1 MKCWVFFLFI
11 YRLQAEKEGDKGD
24 FSPEA
29 LCDMPCSVPSTP
41 NQPHVGNKTKTSFT
55 IKWTVSL
62 FKYFL
67 FLFDTYMKV
76 LIWNDFHK
84 LWSCSNSHKEL
95 LLLLKIIVMSQ
106 LRPWFLTVSVWAEM
120 HDSTHNTILL
130 DPLSM
135 ENERHH
141 SN

>member
-1 MKCWVFFLFI
+1 MGEFYSERKICFFFSVVQEIYWKASKGDFFKALIQDHEMLIFFLFI

-62 FKYFL
+62 LKYFL
-67 FLFDTYMKV
+67 FLFDTY
-76 LIWNDFHK
+76 I
-84 LWSCSNSHKEL
+84 
-95 LLLLKIIVMSQ
+95 
-106 LRPWFLTVSVWAEM
+106 
-120 HDSTHNTILL
+120 
-130 DPLSM
+130 
-135 ENERHH
+135 
-141 SN
+141 

>member
-1 MKCWVFFLFI
+1 MSEFYSERKICLFFFSVVQEIYWKASKGDFFKALIQDHESLRFFLFI

-62 FKYFL
+62 LKYFL
-67 FLFDTYMKV
+67 FLIDTY
-76 LIWNDFHK
+76 I
-84 LWSCSNSHKEL
+84 
-95 LLLLKIIVMSQ
+95 
-106 LRPWFLTVSVWAEM
+106 
-120 HDSTHNTILL
+120 
-130 DPLSM
+130 
-135 ENERHH
+135 
-141 SN
+141 

>member
-1 MKCWVFFLFI
+1 MQKIYLETSKGDFFKALIQDHEMFSFFFLFV

-62 FKYFL
+62 LKYFL
-67 FLFDTYMKV
+67 FLFDTY
-76 LIWNDFHK
+76 I
-84 LWSCSNSHKEL
+84 
-95 LLLLKIIVMSQ
+95 
-106 LRPWFLTVSVWAEM
+106 
-120 HDSTHNTILL
+120 
-130 DPLSM
+130 
-135 ENERHH
+135 
-141 SN
+141 